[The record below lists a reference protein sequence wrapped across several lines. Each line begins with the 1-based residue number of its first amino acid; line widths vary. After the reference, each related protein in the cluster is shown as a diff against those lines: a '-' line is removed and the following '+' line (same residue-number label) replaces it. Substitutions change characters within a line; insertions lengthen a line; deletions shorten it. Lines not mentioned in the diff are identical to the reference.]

1 MMLVIVGARN
11 SPWLFLPK
19 ASFIL
24 WLGCMF
30 LHVLA
35 HIARLPRILL
45 GRDARSPARLP
56 GGLTRWL
63 VVAASLAC
71 GLIIALLAVHLVGPW
86 EAARSVRFRH

>member
-1 MMLVIVGARN
+1 MLVIVGTR
-11 SPWLFLPK
+11 SGPWLFLHK
-19 ASFIL
+19 ASFIV
-24 WLGCMF
+24 WSGCMV

-35 HIARLPRILL
+35 HIAKLPPILL
-45 GRDARSPARLP
+45 SRDGRASIRLP

-86 EAARSVRFRH
+86 EAARAVRFRH